1 MQEIRIHYLEREET
15 KVAIVEFKH
24 VTRIYKN
31 GDYEQRALD
40 GVNMSLE
47 EGKFVVIL
55 GPSGAGKST
64 LLNMLGGLDSPTDG
78 TIVVDGKDISTLTNN
93 ELADYRATTVGFV
106 FQFYNL
112 IPTLTVQE
120 NVALVKD
127 ISPDAL
133 DAEQILAEVGLAGHL
148 KKFPSELSGGE
159 QQRVSIARALA
170 KNPRIL
176 LCDEPTGALDSET
189 GVMVL
194 KVLLSMA
201 RNRGKTIVIVTH
213 NQNIAKMADVVIQ
226 VKNGKIKSYE
236 EQPNPMKADEVEW

>member
-1 MQEIRIHYLEREET
+1 MP
-15 KVAIVEFKH
+15 IVEFEN
-24 VTRIYKN
+24 VTRIYTS
-31 GDYEQRALD
+31 GDHVQKALD
-40 GVNMSLE
+40 SVSFSLD

-64 LLNMLGGLDSPTDG
+64 LLNMLGGLDSPTSG
-78 TIVVDGKDISTLTNN
+78 KITVNGKDISTLSNN
-93 ELADYRATTVGFV
+93 ELADYRASTVGFV

-127 ISPDAL
+127 IAPDAL
-133 DAEQILAEVGLAGHL
+133 DAKQMIAEVGLSDHL

-170 KNPRIL
+170 KNPKIL

-189 GVMVL
+189 GVLVL
-194 KVLLSMA
+194 KLLLSMA
-201 RNRGKTIVIVTH
+201 KNYGKTIVIVTH
-213 NQNIAKMADVVIQ
+213 NQSIAKMADVVIR
-226 VKNGKIKSYE
+226 VKNGKIKSCE
-236 EQPNPMKADEVEW
+236 EQQNPMSADEVEW